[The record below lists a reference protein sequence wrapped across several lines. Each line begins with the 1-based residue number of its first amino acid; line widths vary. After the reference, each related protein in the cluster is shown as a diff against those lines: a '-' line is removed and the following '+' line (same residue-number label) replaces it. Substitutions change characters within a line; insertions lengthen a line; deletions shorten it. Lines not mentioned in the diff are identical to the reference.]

1 MSTFGQSANSIA
13 SEFSPEQV
21 RELLALFFGTE
32 VSSAYVSELP
42 ESILALPDGERDP
55 AAVMAALTE
64 SLAVIA
70 SSPLASSPQAAAM
83 QSILKSAASS
93 LLLGPGSAR
102 PVRAAEIAAQR
113 RSAQGDDPAESTK
126 PPPLPQARAFTPV
139 SSTPPTPPTPA
150 QANPQLVAA
159 SAPHTART
167 TPLEQLQNR
176 AMLLIGQRGRV
187 DVDVLREL
195 QAVALQL
202 RLPVSAASQTLAAIV
217 RQSASPPQPV
227 RQHGPHDSA
236 VAATSPVPLTEQ
248 QEEGSDPASRLLRR
262 LMIGAAV
269 FVCLCIALLA
279 GSLVLSKRGGP
290 ATTTGPATADSAA
303 ATAGSAAAPVGT
315 TAEGT
320 AKLLPAAPPIDVSAI
335 VPTFEDAQAAI
346 RELARL
352 AATPA
357 GQVNATELTAVL
369 TAYCRTWP
377 ALTTSARR
385 AGVEGAVDAF
395 LRTTPEVQT
404 ATLAELLPLASVG
417 TQQPLSPAAL
427 VQSAGTAGLLAR
439 LSRERELVAKVR
451 QSLRELGMM
460 AQTPELQAFDPAA
473 TAALRTTPLRLVAS
487 KPASG
492 ELTAAFDAFTLA
504 ASALSGSAPADLSAS
519 QPAAISATDLTTQRE
534 IVATPGMVTPQ
545 SASSD
550 SAVFGGQAEANPPG
564 RSVAERE
571 AASAFLLDALEQ
583 LLRGGPDP
591 LTDKTMHLAL
601 IDLGQRITWSVASG
615 ARSKLIAWFDDQSVP
630 TVRLSIITAALCRHS
645 GAEGVDLTMA
655 LSSAADRTARDLLRG
670 RYAEAWNLAP
680 MAPIAGRQDWLVRLQ
695 RLADA
700 ADSDAGRLFVTVAAA
715 DVNRYFY
722 GTLIGGAA
730 ASEPSIPDAIVAN
743 VAGLSTGA
751 ANLSGQIVINR
762 GQPSDSQGGLALRYF
777 SERALTAR
785 LQVVR
790 EFDTLSGPL
799 DAIEA
804 DALVD
809 AAIFGN
815 SAELRAI
822 ALRVLVKRS
831 DEALILTSLL
841 ELIPRMSRSRSNA
854 DAISLIARRSIPAPE
869 SPDYPGAIRRACVE
883 RFLEIVATSTPLA
896 DVDGQVSR
904 LADAYRATATLF
916 SPVLAAPPA
925 DGASPNLAFIGRAPA
940 ESAQQIYSRLRA
952 RVVLQSTPPNFPLQI
967 QQIDRAS
974 AGRAAASGNVVRSF
988 AAWQLSLLE
997 VTALTCASDRPA
1009 AAPAIAQL
1017 LTQTRTRRNQS
1028 AGIAQQIM
1036 HTELTITKVW
1046 LIWES
1051 FQ

>member
-1 MSTFGQSANSIA
+1 MSTFGQSSNSGA
-13 SEFSPEQV
+13 SEYSPEQV

-42 ESILALPDGERDP
+42 ESILALPDGEREP
-55 AAVMAALTE
+55 AAVMAAFTE
-64 SLAVIA
+64 ALAVIA

-83 QSILKSAASS
+83 QSILKSVASS
-93 LLLGPGSAR
+93 LLLGTGSAR
-102 PVRAAEIAAQR
+102 PLRAAEIAAQR
-113 RSAQGDDPAESTK
+113 RSTQGDLHAGPSSPPAIPQASALAPTLAT
-126 PPPLPQARAFTPV
+126 PPPPRPQPASV
-139 SSTPPTPPTPA
+139 PTPH
-150 QANPQLVAA
+150 N
-159 SAPHTART
+159 ART
-167 TPLEQLQNR
+167 TPLDELQNR
-176 AMLLIGQRGRV
+176 AMLLIAQRGRV

-202 RLPVSAASQTLAAIV
+202 RLPVAAASQAVATIV
-217 RQSASPPQPV
+217 RQSASPAQSV
-227 RQHGPHDSA
+227 QQHGLHRSP
-236 VAATSPVPLTEQ
+236 VAASSPAPLPAQRED
-248 QEEGSDPASRLLRR
+248 ESDPASRMLRR
-262 LMIGAAV
+262 LMIGAAA

-290 ATTTGPATADSAA
+290 AAASPAAAADPADSAA
-303 ATAGSAAAPVGT
+303 ALAGGAAAQTGAPTG
-315 TAEGT
+315 GP
-320 AKLLPAAPPIDVSAI
+320 AKVVAAPTPIDMRAI
-335 VPTFEDAQAAI
+335 VPSREDAQAAI

-352 AATPA
+352 AATPT

-377 ALTTSARR
+377 ALATSGRR
-385 AGVEGAVDAF
+385 AGVEAAVDAF

-404 ATLAELLPLASVG
+404 ATLAELLPLAKVG
-417 TQQPLSPAAL
+417 SQQPLSPAGL
-427 VQSAGTAGLLAR
+427 VQSAGAAGLLAR
-439 LSRERELVAKVR
+439 VSRERELVAKVR

-473 TAALRTTPLRLVAS
+473 TSALRSTPLRLVAS

-504 ASALSGSAPADLSAS
+504 ASALSGSSPADLGAS
-519 QPAAISATDLTTQRE
+519 QPAASSPTDLPAQRE
-534 IVATPGMVTPQ
+534 IVATPGLVTPQ

-550 SAVFGGQAEANPPG
+550 SAVFGGQAETIAPG

-601 IDLGQRITWSVASG
+601 SDLGQRITWSGASG
-615 ARSKLIAWFDDQSVP
+615 SRSKLIAWFDDQSVP

-670 RYAEAWNLAP
+670 RYSEAWNLAP
-680 MAPIAGRQDWLVRLQ
+680 MAPLAGRQDWLSRLQ

-700 ADSDAGRLFVTVAAA
+700 ADSDASRLFVTAAAA

-730 ASEPSIPDAIVAN
+730 ASEPVIPDAIVAN

-751 ANLSGQIVINR
+751 ANLSGPIATIRN
-762 GQPSDSQGGLALRYF
+762 QPSDSQGGLALRYF
-777 SERALTAR
+777 SERTITAR

-854 DAISLIARRSIPAPE
+854 DAISLIARRSVPSPE

-916 SPVLAAPPA
+916 SPVVAAPSA
-925 DGASPNLAFIGRAPA
+925 DGASTNLAFIGRAPA
-940 ESAQQIYSRLRA
+940 ESAQQIYARLRA
-952 RVVLQSTPPNFPLQI
+952 RVVLQSPPASFPLQI
-967 QQIDRAS
+967 QHIDRTS
-974 AGRAAASGNVVRSF
+974 AARAAASGNVVRSF

-1017 LTQTRTRRNQS
+1017 LTQTRTRRDQS